1 MQNLSDRDTGV
12 MQLKT
17 DCAKEFMMNIQE
29 TELIKRD
36 DGGFSMTP
44 RLVVKGAG
52 DKLKGLS

>member
-1 MQNLSDRDTGV
+1 M

-17 DCAKEFMMNIQE
+17 DCAKELMMNIQE
-29 TELIKRD
+29 TELIRRD

-44 RLVVKGAG
+44 RPVVKGAG

>member
-17 DCAKEFMMNIQE
+17 DCAKELMMDIQE
-29 TELIKRD
+29 TELTRRD
-36 DGGFSMTP
+36 DGGLSMTP